1 MKNLIIKNSIEEIKQ
16 KEINAHLL
24 HESKIQWEIPKF
36 EEIEIESGK
45 FKTTVEGG
53 LYRS

>member
-1 MKNLIIKNSIEEIKQ
+1 MKNSQKAPKLTEEKNEIF
-16 KEINAHLL
+16 

-36 EEIEIESGK
+36 EEIKLEGGK
-45 FKTTVEGG
+45 FKSPVETA